1 MSISLAHD
9 IFRNGILTSSAFLGF
24 LTFFSSLILFQ
35 TLVPISMYV
44 TLEIV
49 KTVQAFFI
57 NNDVKIYHP
66 ETDQRAVPR
75 AWNLA
80 DDVGMKTSFSPIVSY
95 L

>member
-1 MSISLAHD
+1 
-9 IFRNGILTSSAFLGF
+9 
-24 LTFFSSLILFQ
+24 
-35 TLVPISMYV
+35 MYV

-66 ETDQRAVPR
+66 ETDRRAVPR

-80 DDVGMKTSFSPIVSY
+80 DDVGTKTNFLPVVTHRCRPN
-95 L
+95 

>member
-1 MSISLAHD
+1 MS
-9 IFRNGILTSSAFLGF
+9 SSAFLGF

-44 TLEIV
+44 TLEMV

-57 NNDVKIYHP
+57 NNDVMIYHP
-66 ETDQRAVPR
+66 ESDRRAVPR

-80 DDVGMKTSFSPIVSY
+80 DDLGTTPFSLIMTEAG
-95 L
+95 